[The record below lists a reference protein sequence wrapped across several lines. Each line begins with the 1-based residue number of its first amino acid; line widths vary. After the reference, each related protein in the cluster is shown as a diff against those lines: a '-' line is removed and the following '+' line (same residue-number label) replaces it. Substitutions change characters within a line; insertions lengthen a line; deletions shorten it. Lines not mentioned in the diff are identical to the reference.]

1 MPRVSA
7 LAAILVPSLLAA
19 CNPGETSPAASGT
32 PSPARA
38 GEARAA
44 PAPATSPGGPTASG
58 EPAPTASVAGGA
70 NEPCGASKV
79 RDRWLNARPSAD
91 VKAAIA
97 DAVGERRIRYYTKGD
112 PITMDY
118 SEERLNVVLGKD
130 GRIREF
136 RCG

>member
-7 LAAILVPSLLAA
+7 LAAIIVPSLLAG
-19 CNPGETSPAASGT
+19 CNPGESSPAANGT

-38 GEARAA
+38 GEANASPS
-44 PAPATSPGGPTASG
+44 PAITDG
-58 EPAPTASVAGGA
+58 EPTPTTSATQTSDS
-70 NEPCGASKV
+70 CGASKV
-79 RDRWLNARPSAD
+79 RDRWLNALPSAD

-97 DAVGERRIRYYTKGD
+97 DAVGERRIRYYSEGD

-118 SEERLNVVLGKD
+118 SEDRLNVVLGKD
-130 GRIREF
+130 GRIKEF